1 MSQIEDFVVLNITKE
16 TAKVTQA
23 GFGTTLFLGPYTCIP
38 DTVKTYTDPADML
51 TDGFLTTDALYI
63 AALKHMSQ
71 ELSPEQFKIARK
83 GVDTNEQQKI
93 TANANAT
100 AGTWTITWNGL
111 TTGAIAYD
119 AATSAIETAI
129 EALTGITSVTV
140 TGTMDAGASGIT
152 IEWDGADASTGFTE
166 IESVDV
172 SSLTGVTSVT
182 IETLQNG
189 QATQTWAEAYA
200 ATTAEDNDFY
210 FLVPMLNGVGDS
222 ADIQALAALVEADL
236 KLMGVSTDEA
246 AIITS
251 ATDDTASD
259 LQDAAYDRTFLL
271 YSEDEDNYPI
281 AGLIGGQ
288 APKDPGSITWKF
300 KTITGIT
307 PDTLTA
313 SEKGYAIAKNC
324 NVYETVA
331 GLNMITSEGVVASG
345 EYIDIM
351 RGTDWLQVNMSTDIF
366 RLLYNSDKVP
376 FTTPGIAQ
384 VGAIVAYWLNRGVDV
399 GLLQEGSIVI
409 TLPKLANI
417 PAGEKSIRYLNGIT
431 FSATYAGAIHKVGI
445 TGKISAA

>member
-16 TAKVTQA
+16 TAKITQT
-23 GFGTTLFLGPYTCIP
+23 GFGTTLFLGPYTCIS

-119 AATSAIETAI
+119 AATGAIETAI

-200 ATTAEDNDFY
+200 ATKAEDNDFY
-210 FLVPMLNGVGDS
+210 FLVPMLNAAGDS
-222 ADIQALAALVEADL
+222 ADIQTLAALVEADL
-236 KLMGVSTDEA
+236 KLMGISTDEA

-251 ATDDTASD
+251 AADDTASD

-300 KTITGIT
+300 KTIAGIT
-307 PDTLTA
+307 ADTLTTA
-313 SEKGYAIAKNC
+313 EKGYAIAKNC
-324 NVYETVA
+324 NIYETVA
-331 GLNMITSEGVVASG
+331 GINMITSEGVVASG

-351 RGTDWLQVNMSTDIF
+351 RGTDWLQTKMSEDIF
-366 RLLYNSDKVP
+366 TLLANSDKVP

-384 VGAIVAYWLNRGVDV
+384 VGAIVAYWLNRGVDA
-399 GLLQEGSIVI
+399 GLLQEGSITI

-431 FSATYAGAIHKVGI
+431 FSATYAGAVHKVGI